1 MSDAVTTGKVTKITP
16 IGEGL
21 RVCLDF
27 IDELDPLE
35 GVWIGNTGSGYCLA
49 LAENRETD
57 TYPKRPF
64 RVNAGAYHHYLVKE
78 KDTTTYLAEVAPGD
92 VLTVKGPDTER
103 LVTIGRVKKEYRP
116 FLRIELETE
125 EQTISVT
132 VQDADS
138 VYLLSAD
145 KTAIQAQQLTAGD
158 TLTVRRDQ
166 PGRHLGERIE
176 EDITEI

>member
-1 MSDAVTTGKVTKITP
+1 MSDAVTTGKVTKITS

-27 IDELDPLE
+27 IDELAPLE

-64 RVNAGAYHHYLVKE
+64 RVNAGAYHHYLVKAE
-78 KDTTTYLAEVAPGD
+78 DKTTYLAEVTPGD
-92 VLTVKGPDTER
+92 ALLVKGPDTER
-103 LVTIGRVKKEYRP
+103 LVTVGRVKKEYRP
-116 FLRIELETE
+116 FLRLELEADD
-125 EQTISVT
+125 QMISVT

-145 KTAIQAQQLTAGD
+145 KTAVSVQQLAIGD
-158 TLTVRRDQ
+158 TLTVKSDQ